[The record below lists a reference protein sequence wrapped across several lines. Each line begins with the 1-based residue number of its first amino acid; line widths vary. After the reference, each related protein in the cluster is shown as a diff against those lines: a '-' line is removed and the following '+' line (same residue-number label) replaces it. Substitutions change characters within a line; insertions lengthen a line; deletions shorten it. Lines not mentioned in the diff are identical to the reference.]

1 MENNKILTVDIIPK
15 GYYWAAVEP
24 DGTAYAFKEMPR
36 LSVDYNSW
44 ESNEGSGHVIIGKN
58 FDTSNWKKSLI
69 CFDLDFKVFF
79 DDLTVDDI
87 PDGYNYIAI
96 DSFSSVYAYINEP
109 VKNYDYW
116 EKMGEEICKQ
126 IGLHL
131 GEFDWE
137 DSLVSRV
144 SDPKFKTLTEVD
156 IPEGF
161 KYAVITK
168 AGTAVA
174 TVVAP
179 RLTKWGWDFRE
190 GELKVIGEGYDF
202 TDWQNSFISREAEQ
216 KLQLKQLTADD
227 IPERYNYAA
236 VSTSGVAYVYEN
248 EPTINENIKHWSP
261 NGRYEVIGNG
271 YDVTDWRNSLVC
283 REPKKLKTLTVDDI
297 PDGFYY
303 AAIDGNG
310 DAIAYEKE
318 PYLHSTTE
326 WWCKDTD
333 DTNNIL
339 IGKGYD
345 STSWRKSLIKKA
357 KVLKI
362 SDIPQGYNYAAVDSC
377 GTAFAFRSKPVPH
390 NTGSYFISDEE
401 DSIEIEG
408 YFDASDWKN
417 SLVSREVE
425 QKSELEKLTVADIPD
440 GYNYAAIDSDSYA
453 YAYKYKPKLDKDDTY
468 WYYEDF
474 DDPVELGRGYNNTD
488 WKNSLVSKEGATFN
502 GVISS
507 FDYSKFNNVSFFDY
521 GKLNSNSFPIN
532 NRMEKPITEI
542 SNLSSKFSS
551 FDTTFLKVAEVIA
564 ERSKST
570 RLKVGAVL
578 VKDKRIISTGY
589 NGLVSGVEPDV
600 LEDENGVTKK
610 EVIHAE
616 LNCIISCARNGIS
629 CEGATLYLTHSPC
642 EACAA
647 LIAQSGIKK
656 VIFKEYYRD
665 LSGIDKLKFYGVKII

>member
-1 MENNKILTVDIIPK
+1 MENNKILTVDMIPK
-15 GYYWAAVEP
+15 GYYWAAVET
-24 DGTAYAFKEMPR
+24 DGTAYAFKEIPR
-36 LSVDYNSW
+36 LSVDYNTW
-44 ESNEGSGHVIIGKN
+44 ESSEGSGHVIIGKN
-58 FDTSNWKKSLI
+58 YDTSNWKKSLI
-69 CFDLDFKVFF
+69 CFDKDFKVFF

-109 VKNYDYW
+109 VRNYDYW
-116 EKMGEEICKQ
+116 EKTGEEIYKQ
-126 IGLHL
+126 VGVHL

-144 SDPKFKTLTEVD
+144 SDTKFKTLTEVD

-174 TVVAP
+174 TVVGP

-190 GELKVIGEGYDF
+190 GEIKVIGEGYDF
-202 TDWQNSFISREAEQ
+202 TDWQNSFISRGVIMESNPT
-216 KLQLKQLTADD
+216 KLTVVD
-227 IPERYNYAA
+227 IPE
-236 VSTSGVAYVYEN
+236 
-248 EPTINENIKHWSP
+248 
-261 NGRYEVIGNG
+261 
-271 YDVTDWRNSLVC
+271 
-283 REPKKLKTLTVDDI
+283 
-297 PDGFYY
+297 GF
-303 AAIDGNG
+303 
-310 DAIAYEKE
+310 
-318 PYLHSTTE
+318 
-326 WWCKDTD
+326 
-333 DTNNIL
+333 
-339 IGKGYD
+339 
-345 STSWRKSLIKKA
+345 
-357 KVLKI
+357 
-362 SDIPQGYNYAAVDSC
+362 NYAAVDSC
-377 GTAFAFRSKPVPH
+377 GTAFAYRSKPVPH
-390 NTGSYFISDEE
+390 NIGSYWASDVE

-417 SLVSREVE
+417 SLVSRETE
-425 QKSELEKLTVADIPD
+425 QKLQLKQLTADDIPE
-440 GYNYAAIDSDSYA
+440 GYGWAAVNQNGSA
-453 YAYKYKPKLDKDDTY
+453 YAYKNKPEMIFCGWICTGDY
-468 WYYEDF
+468 IF
-474 DDPVELGRGYNNTD
+474 LGGYNRKN
-488 WKNSLVSKEGATFN
+488 WQNSLVSKKGATFN

-589 NGLVSGVEPDV
+589 NGLVSGVVPDV

-616 LNCIISCARNGIS
+616 LNCIISCARNGVS

-665 LSGIDKLKFYGVKII
+665 LS

>member
-1 MENNKILTVDIIPK
+1 MENNKILTVDMIPK

-24 DGTAYAFKEMPR
+24 DGVAYAFKEIPK
-36 LSVDYNSW
+36 LSVDYNTW
-44 ESNEGSGHVIIGKN
+44 ESNEGSEHVIIGKN
-58 FDTSNWKKSLI
+58 YDTSNWKKSLI
-69 CFDLDFKVFF
+69 CFDKDFKVFF

-109 VKNYDYW
+109 VKSYDYW
-116 EKMGEEICKQ
+116 EKTGEEIYKQ
-126 IGLHL
+126 IGVHL
-131 GEFDWE
+131 GKFDWE

-144 SDPKFKTLTEVD
+144 SDTKFKTLTEVD
-156 IPEGF
+156 IPVGF

-202 TDWQNSFISREAEQ
+202 TDWQNSFISRGVIMESNPA
-216 KLQLKQLTADD
+216 KLTADD
-227 IPERYNYAA
+227 IPE
-236 VSTSGVAYVYEN
+236 
-248 EPTINENIKHWSP
+248 
-261 NGRYEVIGNG
+261 
-271 YDVTDWRNSLVC
+271 
-283 REPKKLKTLTVDDI
+283 
-297 PDGFYY
+297 GF
-303 AAIDGNG
+303 
-310 DAIAYEKE
+310 
-318 PYLHSTTE
+318 
-326 WWCKDTD
+326 
-333 DTNNIL
+333 
-339 IGKGYD
+339 
-345 STSWRKSLIKKA
+345 
-357 KVLKI
+357 
-362 SDIPQGYNYAAVDSC
+362 NYAAVDSC
-377 GTAFAFRSKPVPH
+377 GTTFAYRSKPVPH
-390 NTGSYFISDEE
+390 STGSYWASDME

-417 SLVSREVE
+417 SLVSRTVE
-425 QKSELEKLTVADIPD
+425 QVD
-440 GYNYAAIDSDSYA
+440 
-453 YAYKYKPKLDKDDTY
+453 
-468 WYYEDF
+468 
-474 DDPVELGRGYNNTD
+474 
-488 WKNSLVSKEGATFN
+488 
-502 GVISS
+502 
-507 FDYSKFNNVSFFDY
+507 
-521 GKLNSNSFPIN
+521 
-532 NRMEKPITEI
+532 
-542 SNLSSKFSS
+542 KFSS

-616 LNCIISCARNGIS
+616 LNCIISCARNGVS

-665 LSGIDKLKFYGVKII
+665 LSGIEKLKSYGVKVI

>member
-1 MENNKILTVDIIPK
+1 MENNKILTEDMIPK

-24 DGTAYAFKEMPR
+24 DGVAYAFKEIPK

-109 VKNYDYW
+109 VKSYDYW
-116 EKMGEEICKQ
+116 EKVGEEIYKQ
-126 IGLHL
+126 IGVHL
-131 GEFDWE
+131 GKFDWE

-144 SDPKFKTLTEVD
+144 SDTKFKTLTEVD

-202 TDWQNSFISREAEQ
+202 TDWQNSFISRGVIMESNPT
-216 KLQLKQLTADD
+216 KLTADD
-227 IPERYNYAA
+227 IPEGYNYAA
-236 VSTSGVAYVYEN
+236 VSTNGVAYVYEN

-271 YDVTDWRNSLVC
+271 YDATDWRNSLVS
-283 REPKKLKTLTVDDI
+283 R
-297 PDGFYY
+297 
-303 AAIDGNG
+303 
-310 DAIAYEKE
+310 
-318 PYLHSTTE
+318 
-326 WWCKDTD
+326 
-333 DTNNIL
+333 
-339 IGKGYD
+339 
-345 STSWRKSLIKKA
+345 
-357 KVLKI
+357 
-362 SDIPQGYNYAAVDSC
+362 
-377 GTAFAFRSKPVPH
+377 
-390 NTGSYFISDEE
+390 
-401 DSIEIEG
+401 EIE
-408 YFDASDWKN
+408 
-417 SLVSREVE
+417 
-425 QKSELEKLTVADIPD
+425 QKPELKKLTVADIPE
-440 GYNYAAIDSDSYA
+440 GYGWAAVNQNGSV
-453 YAYKYKPKLDKDDTY
+453 YAYKNKPEMIFCGWICTGDY
-468 WYYEDF
+468 IF
-474 DDPVELGRGYNNTD
+474 LGEYNRKN
-488 WKNSLVSKEGATFN
+488 WQNSLVSKEGATFN
-502 GVISS
+502 GAISS

-521 GKLNSNSFPIN
+521 GKLNSNSFPIDN
-532 NRMEKPITEI
+532 QMEKPTTEI

-616 LNCIISCARNGIS
+616 LNCIISCARNGVS

-642 EACAA
+642 ESCAA

-665 LSGIDKLKFYGVKII
+665 LSGIEKLKSYGVEVI